1 MSKNKEEL
9 TPFYMKI
16 PSSLKVKLQEQ
27 AKKER
32 IPMVTLITD
41 ILDLGLLVRPK
52 MKQDRI
58 EQLLSAAE
66 LVHFHGE
73 D

>member
-16 PSSLKVKLQEQ
+16 PSLKVKLQEQ

-66 LVHFHGE
+66 LVHFHGK